1 MASSSVPCLNRAAF
15 QCGSNSAN
23 DAIAGANTEVRATAR
38 WSVAEAGEDKRSL
51 ILFWAKAAPPTEAT
65 EAATA
70 VVNSVR
76 RTGEKRMLGLLMN

>member
-1 MASSSVPCLNRAAF
+1 LNKDAF
-15 QCGSNSAN
+15 QWGSKSAKE
-23 DAIAGANTEVRATAR
+23 ATAGPKTEVRATAR

-70 VVNSVR
+70 VVKSVR
-76 RTGEKRMLGLLMN
+76 RTGEKRMLCLLMN